1 MGKAILMACII
12 AGMLISCDFNED
24 IGSVSI
30 GEGFISSETTF
41 AMVDTFTVGMST
53 VLLDSVRT
61 SGKSILWVGSCRDKD
76 FGTVNTSGHL
86 TFGIPSEFSV
96 ESKDIFDSL
105 SLNLSYAPV
114 YYGDTTTLQTIDVYR
129 LKADLKGDE
138 DGYLWNNS
146 YIPYFESPIGSKTF
160 LPFPK
165 SGKKLRI
172 RLSDEIGLRIF
183 EMMKNNRD
191 TVKSEELFRGF
202 FKGIVLRA
210 GEKNGTI
217 LQFNGDTSS
226 FVMLHSH
233 RVKLENETYTTSFP
247 LTETSLV
254 FNRVEAD
261 RSETPIRDIK
271 TRKEKIQS
279 VMSAHKTYVQSGT
292 GLLTRV
298 DFPSMQRL
306 MEFDRKYVI
315 MKAEMVLYPEPGTYD
330 KVDLPSQLVL
340 YHTDKTNQIVSEI
353 VGEDNS
359 VIAATLKIDKA
370 YHEETYYTFDITNF
384 LKTEIADAHFDPEHG
399 LLIGETSSKLGFSL
413 NRVVFG
419 DHKNSV
425 NRPKVRLYFMFYK

>member
-1 MGKAILMACII
+1 MGKAILAACII

-30 GEGFISSETTF
+30 GEGFINSETTF

-61 SGKSILWVGSCRDKD
+61 SGKGVIWVGRYRDED
-76 FGTVNTSGHL
+76 LGTINTSGYF
-86 TFGIPSEFSV
+86 TFGVPSEFAV
-96 ESKDIFDSL
+96 ESKDVFDSL
-105 SLNLSYAPV
+105 SLIMTYAPV
-114 YYGDTTTLQTIDVYR
+114 YYGDTTSMQTIDVYR
-129 LKADLKGDE
+129 LNAELKGDE
-138 DGYLWNNS
+138 NGYLWNNS
-146 YIPYFESPIGSKTF
+146 QISYIESPIGSKTF
-160 LPFPK
+160 LPTPK
-165 SGKKLRI
+165 SGKKLQI
-172 RLSDEIGLRIF
+172 RLSDDIGLRIF
-183 EMMKNNRD
+183 DMMKTKKD
-191 TVKSEELFRGF
+191 TVKSVELFRSF
-202 FKGIVLRA
+202 FKGMVLKA

-217 LQFNGDTSS
+217 LQFNGDTSVT
-226 FVMLHSH
+226 VMLHFH
-233 RVKLENETYTTSFP
+233 RVNLEKEKYSVYFP
-247 LTETSLV
+247 LEESSLV

-261 RSETPIRDIK
+261 RSETPVRDIK
-271 TRKEKIQS
+271 TRREEIP
-279 VMSAHKTYVQSGT
+279 SAKSAYKTYVQSGT

-330 KVDLPSQLVL
+330 KVDLPPQLVL

-353 VGEDNS
+353 VGDDNS
-359 VIAATLKIDKA
+359 VIAASLKIDKA
-370 YHEETYYTFDITNF
+370 YHEDTYYTFDITNF

-399 LLIGETSSKLGFSL
+399 LLIGETSTKLGFSL

>member
-1 MGKAILMACII
+1 L
-12 AGMLISCDFNED
+12 LSCDFNED

-30 GEGFISSETTF
+30 GEGFITSETTF

-61 SGKSILWVGSCRDKD
+61 SGNGVLWVGRYGDENL
-76 FGTVNTSGHL
+76 GTINTSGYF
-86 TFGIPSEFSV
+86 TFGVPTEFSV
-96 ESKDIFDSL
+96 ENKDIFDSL
-105 SLNLSYAPV
+105 SLIMTYAQV
-114 YYGDTTTLQTIDVYR
+114 YYGDTASKQTIDVYR
-129 LKADLKGDE
+129 LKAEIEGDE

-146 YIPYFESPIGSKTF
+146 SIPFFDSPIGSKTF
-160 LPFPK
+160 LPTPK
-165 SGKKLRI
+165 SGNKLWV
-172 RLSDEIGLRIF
+172 RLSDDIGLRIF
-183 EMMKNNRD
+183 DMMKNNSD
-191 TVKSEELFRGF
+191 TVKSSELFRSF
-202 FKGIVLRA
+202 FSGMVLKA
-210 GEKNGTI
+210 GEKSGSI
-217 LQFNGDTSS
+217 LQFSGDTSVS
-226 FVMLHSH
+226 MILHFH
-233 RVKLENETYTTSFP
+233 RVKLEKEEYSVSFP
-247 LTETSLV
+247 LEESDLV
-254 FNRVEAD
+254 FNRVETD

-271 TRKEKIQS
+271 TRKEEIPS
-279 VMSAHKTYVQSGT
+279 AMSAFRTYVQSGT

-315 MKAEMVLYPEPGTYD
+315 MKAEMILYPEPGTYD

-359 VIAATLKIDKA
+359 VIAADLKIDMA
-370 YHEETYYTFDITNF
+370 FHEETYYTFDITNF